1 MGNRTD
7 RNPFAPRKD
16 HVKALNDDD
25 RLDRH
30 LLTMLSVAS
39 GMAGVCATAIGL
51 IGILKKMNELET
63 LVDDLFA
70 IGAVLFLIVSG
81 LSFLGL
87 RTKLSS
93 KWSGLVPAIDITFLI
108 GLGAIVIA
116 SLLLTYMVI

>member
-1 MGNRTD
+1 MNHQKD
-7 RNPFAPRKD
+7 SNSIAPRKVE
-16 HVKALNDDD
+16 VKGKNENERLNT
-25 RLDRH
+25 H

-70 IGAVLFLIVSG
+70 IGSVLFLTVSA

-87 RTKLSS
+87 RTQLNS
-93 KWSGLVPAIDITFLI
+93 KWPGLVSALDITFLI
-108 GLGAIVIA
+108 GLGTVVIA
-116 SLLLTYMVI
+116 SLLLTYMVF

>member
-1 MGNRTD
+1 MNHRTD
-7 RNPFAPRKD
+7 RSSLAARKVE
-16 HVKALNDDD
+16 VKAINENK
-25 RLDRH
+25 RLDTH

-70 IGAVLFLIVSG
+70 IGSVLFLIVSA
-81 LSFLGL
+81 LSFVGL
-87 RTKLSS
+87 RTQLGS
-93 KWSGLVPAIDITFLI
+93 KWPGLVPALDITFLI
-108 GLGAIVIA
+108 GLGTVVIA

>member
-7 RNPFAPRKD
+7 RNPIATRKD
-16 HVKALNDDD
+16 QVKAINENE

-70 IGAVLFLIVSG
+70 IGSVLFLIVSG

-93 KWSGLVPAIDITFLI
+93 KWPGFVSVLDITFLI
-108 GLGAIVIA
+108 GLGVIVIA